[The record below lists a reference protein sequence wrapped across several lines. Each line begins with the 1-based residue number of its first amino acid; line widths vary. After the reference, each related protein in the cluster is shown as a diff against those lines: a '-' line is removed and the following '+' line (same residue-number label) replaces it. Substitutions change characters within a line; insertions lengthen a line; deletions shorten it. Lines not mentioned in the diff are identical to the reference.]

1 MLIRETNTVVYD
13 VEYDLIYCYIRVRR
27 IFERQDN
34 CATSTHN
41 LVYVILSTI
50 WRYAS
55 DKPPKVKAREPITQS
70 ASTIS

>member
-34 CATSTHN
+34 CATSTT
-41 LVYVILSTI
+41 VAYVILITI